1 MIAFEE
7 YIDLLRQLIAVPS
20 FSREEGPACDV
31 LEAWMRAHACDSYGA
46 QYPLRR
52 DGHNLILEEQGRG
65 DGRPVLLLNA
75 HIDTVKPAA
84 SYTRDPFEPALE
96 GDTLYGLGS
105 NDDGGSL
112 VALLAVFLELV
123 QKPQPYRLIYAATSE
138 EEVCGREGIERIL
151 PSLGPV
157 ALGIIGE
164 PTRMQMAVAEK
175 GLMVLDC
182 IARGKSGH
190 AAREEGVNAIYEA
203 LPAIEWFRTY
213 AFPKVSP
220 YLGPVKMSVTMVQA
234 GTQHNVVP
242 DTCSFVVDVRPN
254 GMYENEELL
263 SLIQAALPSIEI
275 RARSTRL
282 RSSHIG
288 GSSHGSFSSLGLTAS
303 PPQQGWV
310 PPATSAGAYASETD
324 TAAPAGGRPLS
335 GETAVA
341 VPGVGEHPVVQRGLS
356 LGLEAFGS
364 PTCSNQTLCSFP
376 TLKIGPGDS
385 ARSHTAD
392 EYILLSEIRS
402 GIDIFVRLLD
412 QLEI

>member
-1 MIAFEE
+1 MIGFEE

-20 FSREEGPACDV
+20 FSREEGAACDV
-31 LEAWMRAHACDSYGA
+31 LEAWMLSHAVDSFGT

-52 DGHNLILEEQGRG
+52 DGNNLILEEKGRG
-65 DGRPVLLLNA
+65 DGRPLLLLNA
-75 HIDTVKPAA
+75 HIDTVRPVA
-84 SYTRDPFEPALE
+84 SYTRDPFAATLE
-96 GDTLYGLGS
+96 GDCLYGLGS

-112 VALLAVFLELV
+112 VSLLAAYLELV
-123 QKPQPYRLIYAATSE
+123 QKPQPYRLVFAATAE

-164 PTRMQMAVAEK
+164 PTRMQMAVAER

-182 IARGKSGH
+182 TAVGKSGH
-190 AAREEGVNAIYEA
+190 AARGEGVNAIYEA
-203 LPAIEWFRTY
+203 LPAIEWFRSFV
-213 AFPKVSP
+213 FPKVSP
-220 YLGPVKMSVTMVQA
+220 WLGPVGMSVTMIQA

-242 DTCSFVVDVRPN
+242 DTCTFVVDVRPN
-254 GMYENEELL
+254 GMYANPELL
-263 SLIQAALPSIEI
+263 SLIQAAQPSIDI

-282 RSSHIG
+282 
-288 GSSHGSFSSLGLTAS
+288 GSSHLPEGH
-303 PPQQGWV
+303 
-310 PPATSAGAYASETD
+310 
-324 TAAPAGGRPLS
+324 
-335 GETAVA
+335 AV
-341 VPGVGEHPVVQRGLS
+341 VSRGLS
-356 LGLEAFGS
+356 LGLSAFGS
-364 PTCSNQTLCSFP
+364 PTCSNQTLCPFP

-392 EYILLSEIRS
+392 EFIRLSEIRA

>member
-20 FSREEGPACDV
+20 FSREEGAACDV
-31 LEAWMRAHACDSYGA
+31 MEAWLRAHHVDAYGT

-52 DGHNLILEEQGRG
+52 DGNNLILEQEGRG

-75 HIDTVKPAA
+75 HIDTVRPVA
-84 SYTRDPFEPALE
+84 SYTRDPFAASLE
-96 GDTLYGLGS
+96 GDVLYGLGS

-112 VALLAVFLELV
+112 VALLAAYLELIA
-123 QKPQPYRLIYAATSE
+123 KPQPYRLVYTATAE

-157 ALGIIGE
+157 SLGIIGE
-164 PTRMQMAVAEK
+164 PTRMQMAVAER

-182 IARGKSGH
+182 TALGKSGH
-190 AAREEGVNAIYEA
+190 VARGEGVNAIYAA
-203 LPAIEWFRTY
+203 LPAIEWFRSY
-213 AFPKVSP
+213 VFPKVSP
-220 YLGPVKMSVTMVQA
+220 WLGPVSMSVTMIQA

-242 DTCSFVVDVRPN
+242 DSCSFVVDVRPN
-254 GMYENEELL
+254 GMYANPELL
-263 SLIQAALPSIEI
+263 SLIQAALPGIDI

-282 RSSHIG
+282 
-288 GSSHGSFSSLGLTAS
+288 GSSHSDSS
-303 PPQQGWV
+303 
-310 PPATSAGAYASETD
+310 
-324 TAAPAGGRPLS
+324 
-335 GETAVA
+335 
-341 VPGVGEHPVVQRGLS
+341 HPVRQRGLA

-364 PTCSNQTLCSFP
+364 PTCSNQTLCPFP

-392 EYILLSEIRS
+392 EFIRLSEIRE

-412 QLEI
+412 QLEL

>member
-7 YIDLLRQLIAVPS
+7 YIDLLSQLIAVPS

-31 LEAWMRAHACDSYGA
+31 LEAWMIAHGVDSYGA

-52 DGHNLILEEQGRG
+52 DGNNLILEEKGRG
-65 DGRPVLLLNA
+65 DGRPLLLLNA
-75 HIDTVKPAA
+75 HIDTVRPVA
-84 SYTRDPFEPALE
+84 SYTRDPFAATLE
-96 GDTLYGLGS
+96 GDVLYGLGS

-112 VALLAVFLELV
+112 VSLLAAYLELV
-123 QKPQPYRLIYAATSE
+123 QKRQPYRLVFAATSE

-164 PTRMQMAVAEK
+164 PTRMQMAVAER

-182 IARGKSGH
+182 VAHGKSGH
-190 AAREEGVNAIYEA
+190 AARGEGVNAIYEA
-203 LPAIEWFRTY
+203 LPAIEWFRSY
-213 AFPKVSP
+213 VFPKVSP
-220 YLGPVKMSVTMVQA
+220 WLGPVGMNVTMVQA

-242 DTCSFVVDVRPN
+242 DACSFVVDVRPN
-254 GMYENEELL
+254 GMYANEELL
-263 SLIQAALPSIEI
+263 SLIQAAQPSIDI

-282 RSSHIG
+282 
-288 GSSHGSFSSLGLTAS
+288 GSSHLPEDHAVVARGS
-303 PPQQGWV
+303 
-310 PPATSAGAYASETD
+310 
-324 TAAPAGGRPLS
+324 
-335 GETAVA
+335 
-341 VPGVGEHPVVQRGLS
+341 S

-364 PTCSNQTLCSFP
+364 PTCSNQTLCPFP

-392 EYILLSEIRS
+392 EFIRLSEIRA

>member
-1 MIAFEE
+1 MIGFEE

-20 FSREEGPACDV
+20 FSREEGAACDV
-31 LEAWMRAHACDSYGA
+31 LEAWMLSHAVDSFGT

-52 DGHNLILEEQGRG
+52 DGNNLILEEKGRG
-65 DGRPVLLLNA
+65 DGRPLLLLNA
-75 HIDTVKPAA
+75 HIDTVRPVA
-84 SYTRDPFEPALE
+84 SYTRDPFAATLE
-96 GDTLYGLGS
+96 GDVLYGLGS

-112 VALLAVFLELV
+112 IALLAAYLELV
-123 QKPQPYRLIYAATSE
+123 QKPQPYRLVFAATSE

-164 PTRMQMAVAEK
+164 PTRMQMAVAER

-182 IARGKSGH
+182 TAVGKSGH
-190 AAREEGVNAIYEA
+190 AARGEGVNAIYEA
-203 LPAIEWFRTY
+203 LPAIEWFRSFV
-213 AFPKVSP
+213 FPKVSP
-220 YLGPVKMSVTMVQA
+220 WLGPVGMSVTMIQA

-242 DTCSFVVDVRPN
+242 DTCTFVVDVRPN
-254 GMYENEELL
+254 GMYVNPELL
-263 SLIQAALPSIEI
+263 SLIQAAQPSIDI

-282 RSSHIG
+282 
-288 GSSHGSFSSLGLTAS
+288 GSSHLPEGH
-303 PPQQGWV
+303 
-310 PPATSAGAYASETD
+310 
-324 TAAPAGGRPLS
+324 
-335 GETAVA
+335 AV
-341 VPGVGEHPVVQRGLS
+341 VSRGLS
-356 LGLEAFGS
+356 LGLSAFGS
-364 PTCSNQTLCSFP
+364 PTCSNQTLCPFP

-392 EYILLSEIRS
+392 EFIRLSEIRA

>member
-7 YIDLLRQLIAVPS
+7 YIDLLRQLIAEPS

-52 DGHNLILEEQGRG
+52 DGHNLILEEKGRG

-182 IARGKSGH
+182 IAHGKSGH

-263 SLIQAALPSIEI
+263 SLIQAALPTIEI

-282 RSSHIG
+282 RSSHIARNS
-288 GSSHGSFSSLGLTAS
+288 GSSFAS
-303 PPQQGWV
+303 ISTRACSGGD
-310 PPATSAGAYASETD
+310 PAL
-324 TAAPAGGRPLS
+324 PGGRGRQAEA

-341 VPGVGEHPVVQRGLS
+341 VPGVGEHPVVLRGLAM
-356 LGLEAFGS
+356 GLKAFGS